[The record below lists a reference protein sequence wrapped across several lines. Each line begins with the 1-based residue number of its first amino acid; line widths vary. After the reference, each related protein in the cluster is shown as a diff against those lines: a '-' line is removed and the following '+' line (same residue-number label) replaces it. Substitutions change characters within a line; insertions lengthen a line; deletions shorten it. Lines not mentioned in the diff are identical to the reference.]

1 MRKILLVPVLLLALL
16 MPLCADAP
24 VITLSE
30 AIESAMEN
38 STDMEIAR
46 LTLQS
51 SLRSASN
58 ASQYIPDLSLTGSA
72 TIRGSMLGNS
82 TLDKM
87 SGNGSAGFDI
97 GITMGLGTSMIGT
110 TAVNNAKRTIA
121 NLTYAMSLSDLEQSV
136 TNSYWTLVSSKR
148 SLESMEN
155 DLASAERAYN
165 DTKAAYDSGLVTS
178 LELSNAELSV
188 LNYEYALKQLQDAY
202 VLSQDAFRTI
212 TGIEGEFD
220 VTDFPEIVYLS
231 LPTAEEL
238 YNKYGESSN
247 TIKMLHASVA
257 TSEAA
262 LTLQQVSSLYPS
274 VSLALNY
281 NLGGDAYMNY
291 PPSAE
296 NNFNDVASATVT
308 VSIPISSY
316 IPGSSANNSLKNAE
330 DSVAISKLELN
341 AGRKDYISA
350 LRSTLTSIE
359 QNRSNIEITS
369 KKVEVAQNTYDLALE
384 SYNAGLTSF
393 SDLQTRMDALS
404 SAQIE
409 LINAESEY
417 IQNVYSL
424 SFMLDIDYESL
435 VTLYAE
441 KQ

>member
-1 MRKILLVPVLLLALL
+1 MRKILLVPVLLWSLL
-16 MPLCADAP
+16 MPLCADTP

-30 AIESAMEN
+30 AIDSAMEN

-46 LTLQS
+46 LELQS

-72 TIRGSMLGNS
+72 TIMGSTLGNT

-97 GITMGLGTSMIGT
+97 GITMGLGTSMIGS
-110 TAVNNAKRTIA
+110 TAVNNAMKTVA

-136 TNSYWTLVSSKR
+136 TTSYWTLVSSKI
-148 SLESMEN
+148 SLESMETS
-155 DLASAERAYN
+155 LAAAERTYAS
-165 DTKAAYDSGLVTS
+165 TKEAYDAGLATS

-188 LNYEYALKQLQDAY
+188 LDYQYALKQLQDAY
-202 VLSQDAFRTI
+202 VLAQDAFRTL

-231 LPTAEEL
+231 LPSPEEL
-238 YNKYGESSN
+238 YNQYGESSN

-257 TSEAA
+257 SSEAA
-262 LTLQQVSSLYPS
+262 LTLEQISSLYPS

-291 PPSAE
+291 PPSVQ
-296 NNFNDVASATVT
+296 NNINDSASATVT

-316 IPGSSANNSLKNAE
+316 IPGSSKNNSLKNAE

-341 AGRKDYISA
+341 AGRKDYISV

-359 QNRSNIEITS
+359 QNRTNIEITS
-369 KKVEVAQNTYDLALE
+369 KKAEVAQNTYDLTLE
-384 SYNAGLTSF
+384 SYNAGLTSL
-393 SDLQTRMDALS
+393 SDLQTMMDALS
-404 SAQIE
+404 SAQME

-424 SFMLDIDYESL
+424 SFMLGIDYESL

-441 KQ
+441 K

>member
-1 MRKILLVPVLLLALL
+1 MRKILLVPVLLLSLL
-16 MPLCADAP
+16 MPLSADAP

-46 LTLQS
+46 LELQS

-72 TIRGSMLGNS
+72 TINGSMLGNT

-121 NLTYAMSLSDLEQSV
+121 NLTYAMSLSDLEQSI
-136 TNSYWTLVSSKR
+136 TKAYWTLVSSKR

-155 DLASAERAYN
+155 DLAAAERAYD

-188 LNYEYALKQLQDAY
+188 LSYEYALKQLQDAY
-202 VLSQDAFRTI
+202 VLSQDAFRTL

-220 VTDFPEIVYLS
+220 VTDFPEIAYLS
-231 LPTAEEL
+231 LPSPEEL
-238 YNKYGESSN
+238 YNQYGESSN

-274 VSLALNY
+274 VSLALDYRVNGTTDFE
-281 NLGGDAYMNY
+281 NANGFSDSF
-291 PPSAE
+291 SAK
-296 NNFNDVASATVT
+296 VS

-330 DSVAISKLELN
+330 DSVAISKLKLN

-369 KKVEVAQNTYDLALE
+369 KKAEVAQNTYDLALE

-417 IQNVYSL
+417 IQNVYAL

-441 KQ
+441 K

>member
-1 MRKILLVPVLLLALL
+1 MRKILLVPVLLLSLL

-46 LTLQS
+46 LELQS

-72 TIRGSMLGNS
+72 TINGSMLGNT

-121 NLTYAMSLSDLEQSV
+121 NLTYAMSLSDLEQGI
-136 TNSYWTLVSSKR
+136 TKSYWTLVSSKR

-155 DLASAERAYN
+155 DLAAAERAYD

-202 VLSQDAFRTI
+202 VLSQDAFRTL

-274 VSLALNY
+274 LSLSLNY
-281 NLGGDAYMNY
+281 GVDGTTDFKNSNSFGDG
-291 PPSAE
+291 
-296 NNFNDVASATVT
+296 FSATVT
-308 VSIPISSY
+308 ASIPISSY

-441 KQ
+441 K

>member
-1 MRKILLVPVLLLALL
+1 MRKILLVPVFLLSLL
-16 MPLCADAP
+16 MPLCADTP

-30 AIESAMEN
+30 AIDSAMEN

-46 LTLQS
+46 LELQS

-72 TIRGSMLGNS
+72 TIMGSTLGNT

-97 GITMGLGTSMIGT
+97 GITMGLGTSMIGS
-110 TAVNNAKRTIA
+110 TAVNNAMKTVA

-136 TNSYWTLVSSKR
+136 TTSYWTLVSSKI
-148 SLESMEN
+148 SLESMETS
-155 DLASAERAYN
+155 LAAAERTYAS
-165 DTKAAYDSGLVTS
+165 TKEAYDAGLATS

-188 LNYEYALKQLQDAY
+188 LDYQYALKQLQDAY
-202 VLSQDAFRTI
+202 VLAQDAFRTL

-231 LPTAEEL
+231 LPSPEEL
-238 YNKYGESSN
+238 YNQYGESSN

-257 TSEAA
+257 SSEAA
-262 LTLQQVSSLYPS
+262 LTLEQISSLYPS

-291 PPSAE
+291 PPSVQ
-296 NNFNDVASATVT
+296 NNINDSASATVT

-316 IPGSSANNSLKNAE
+316 IPGSSKNNSLKNAE

-341 AGRKDYISA
+341 AGRKDYISV

-359 QNRSNIEITS
+359 QNRTNIEITS
-369 KKVEVAQNTYDLALE
+369 KKAEVAQNTYDLTLE
-384 SYNAGLTSF
+384 SYNAGLTSL

-404 SAQIE
+404 SAQME

-424 SFMLDIDYESL
+424 SFMLGIDYESL

-441 KQ
+441 K